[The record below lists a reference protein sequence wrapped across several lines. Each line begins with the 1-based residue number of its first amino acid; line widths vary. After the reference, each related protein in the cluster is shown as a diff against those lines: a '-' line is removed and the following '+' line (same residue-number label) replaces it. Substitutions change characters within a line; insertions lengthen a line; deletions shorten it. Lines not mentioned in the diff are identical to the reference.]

1 MKKSLRVSDA
11 TELAELGVWISASD
25 ADIKRA
31 YRRWKYTL
39 SPEDDRAELEQL
51 TATYRSLRRRK
62 RRNEPEE

>member
-1 MKKSLRVSDA
+1 MKKSFRISNA
-11 TELAELGVWISASD
+11 TELAELGTWISASD

-31 YRRWKYTL
+31 YRRLKYTL

-62 RRNEPEE
+62 RRNDQNE